1 MDVTHRDHGD
11 AGHGYNQFAVFLD
24 ALDIPLGTLV
34 DAVGH
39 AHPVAD
45 VVLRR
50 VGTEILD
57 VPAGIGGDHE
67 DEGAHLDI
75 ANGTG
80 TVGPGLGVV
89 HEVRIVFM
97 LELHEPLRSTP
108 HEHQRRDQLLLDI
121 GQAPCVVLLHGVER
135 DIGLDT
141 FAVKQ
146 RLEVNDSVV
155 EYLQGVPVESLGGRF
170 DEMLGHKAEDISPTP
185 RPSGD

>member
-1 MDVTHRDHGD
+1 MDVTHRYNGD
-11 AGHGYNQFAVFLD
+11 TGHGNDQFAVFLD
-24 ALDIPLGTLV
+24 ALDIPLGTFV
-34 DAVGH
+34 DSIGH

-50 VGTEILD
+50 IGTEILD
-57 VPAGIGGDHE
+57 VPTGVGGGHE
-67 DEGAHLDI
+67 DEGAHLGI
-75 ANGTG
+75 ADGPG
-80 TVGPGLGVV
+80 LVGPGLRVV
-89 HEVRIVFM
+89 HEVPIVLR
-97 LELHEPLRSTP
+97 LEMHEPVGCAA

-135 DIGLDT
+135 DIGLDA

-146 RLEVNDSVV
+146 RLEVHDSVV

-185 RPSGD
+185 WPSGD

>member
-11 AGHGYNQFAVFLD
+11 AGHGYDQFAVFLD

-45 VVLRR
+45 VVFRR

-57 VPAGIGGDHE
+57 VPAGVGGGHE
-67 DEGAHLDI
+67 DEGAHLSI
-75 ANGTG
+75 ADGPG
-80 TVGPGLGVV
+80 LVGPGLRVV
-89 HEVRIVFM
+89 HEVPVVRQF
-97 LELHEPLRSTP
+97 ELHEPVGRATD
-108 HEHQRRDQLLLDI
+108 EHQRRNQLLLDI

-146 RLEVNDSVV
+146 RLEVHDSVV
-155 EYLQGVPVESLGGRF
+155 EYLQSVPVESLGGRF

-185 RPSGD
+185 RPSGN